1 MSACPAC
8 GARYV
13 ASHSRTSGTCL
24 PEGEGQRPLL
34 EAAWFQVQSNT
45 HVPFLFG
52 EVVLVVVCI
61 HLFQRACLGVR
72 AACVPCSPTLCV
84 RGDHGHF
91 GLWDLVT
98 RGEQPHQ
105 RPTRPRREAGRAAAA
120 ARGGAELGSGDTTEP
135 RARSRKRRLHS
146 GQRPLRTRGPR
157 DKAKTDV
164 RRAGER
170 ARSERRPRT

>member
-13 ASHSRTSGTCL
+13 ASHSRTSGTHL
-24 PEGEGQRPLL
+24 PEGEGHRPLL

-52 EVVLVVVCI
+52 EVSLSRVCI
-61 HLFQRACLGVR
+61 HLYQRACLGVR
-72 AACVPCSPTLCV
+72 AACVPVLPTLCV
-84 RGDHGHF
+84 RRDLGHF
-91 GLWDLVT
+91 GLWELVT

-120 ARGGAELGSGDTTEP
+120 ARGGAELGSDDTTEP

-146 GQRPLRTRGPR
+146 GQRPLKSKRAEQQGQDQRG
-157 DKAKTDV
+157 AV
-164 RRAGER
+164 GER
-170 ARSERRPRT
+170 ARSEHWPQT